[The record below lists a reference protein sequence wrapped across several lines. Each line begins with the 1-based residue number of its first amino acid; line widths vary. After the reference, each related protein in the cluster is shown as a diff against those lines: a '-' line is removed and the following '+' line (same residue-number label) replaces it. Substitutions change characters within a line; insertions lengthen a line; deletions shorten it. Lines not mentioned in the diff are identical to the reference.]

1 MVDIRKELAKLRED
15 LSKKSAQYWK
25 EYSVSI
31 ADQLLA
37 HGSEDFARQPSQ
49 FKGQLLRFNNVD
61 ITNQV
66 LVDNREAILIEDD
79 AGQLWAIACG
89 TRYKDMLGLAEEVQ
103 LTFGWPRCRM
113 MDAVVRLGSTGVWYD
128 DSSGIRHERHV
139 PKLAL
144 ETVRLHEQFVVFQPP
159 DDPAQI
165 PGLESARE
173 RKAKL
178 AKPGAKKAKLTD
190 PKDVI
195 SALKHALDLADLTL
209 FSELWMKAAQPMA
222 RRRFQ
227 VYLDYYRACDRKI
240 SFERY
245 DEHNS
250 PENYKKTGVVRLFVR
265 RDNTDGTTKSSP
277 LLLIQEANVWRLK
290 SGAI

>member
-1 MVDIRKELAKLRED
+1 MVDIRRELAKLRED
-15 LSKKSAQYWK
+15 LSKRSAEYWR
-25 EYSVSI
+25 EYTASV
-31 ADQLLA
+31 ADQLVNPDNKDLT
-37 HGSEDFARQPSQ
+37 GSTSQ
-49 FKGQLLRFNNVD
+49 FTGQLLRFDNVD
-61 ITNQV
+61 ITQQA
-66 LVDNREAILIEDD
+66 LVDNREAILLEDD
-79 AGQLWAIACG
+79 GGQLWAIACG
-89 TRYKDMLGLAEEVQ
+89 TRYRDMLGLAEEVQ
-103 LTFGWPRCRM
+103 LTFGWARCRM
-113 MDAVVRLGSTGVWYD
+113 MDVFVTLGSTGVWYD

-144 ETVRLHEQFVVFQPP
+144 ETVRLHDQFVVFQEPEQG
-159 DDPAQI
+159 AQI

-178 AKPGAKKAKLTD
+178 AKPGAKKTKLTE
-190 PKDVI
+190 PKDVVD
-195 SALKHALDLADLTL
+195 ALKHALDLADLSL
-209 FSELWMKAAQPMA
+209 FGALWMELAQPMA

-227 VYLDYYRACDRKI
+227 VYLDNYRACDGKI

-250 PENYKKTGVVRLFVR
+250 PENYKQTGVVRLFVR

-277 LLLIQEANVWRLK
+277 LLLIQEANCWRLK